1 MENNNL
7 SILGHRH
14 TIIIFLMIPTP
25 SSTIIGISSSTGI
38 GNRQYQP
45 SA

>member
-7 SILGHRH
+7 STLGDRH
-14 TIIIFLMIPTP
+14 TVIIFPTIPMS
-25 SSTIIGISSSTGI
+25 SSTIIGISSSIGI
-38 GNRQYQP
+38 GNHQYQP